1 MWRSAQEKRAP
12 NHPNAGRSGGGGRST
27 LNTAAAEVDNLL
39 MELNE
44 QEYNMDM
51 GNDLLAALD
60 ITITAPSPTA
70 MLT

>member
-1 MWRSAQEKRAP
+1 MEMWRCVQEKRSQ
-12 NHPNAGRSGGGGRST
+12 NHNNVQGGGGRSVRI
-27 LNTAAAEVDNLL
+27 TAAAEVDNLL